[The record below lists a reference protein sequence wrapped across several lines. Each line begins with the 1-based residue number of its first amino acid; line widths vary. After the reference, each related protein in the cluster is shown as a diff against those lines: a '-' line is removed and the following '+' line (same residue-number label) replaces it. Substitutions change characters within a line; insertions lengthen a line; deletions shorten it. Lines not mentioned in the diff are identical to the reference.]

1 MGTGLCSGVDSDVST
16 VKSSNSATKESVSY
30 IMFDL
35 TLDFLHY
42 VGIFV
47 TEMFLI

>member
-16 VKSSNSATKESVSY
+16 VKSSNSTTKESVSY
-30 IMFDL
+30 IMF
-35 TLDFLHY
+35 DFLHY